1 VKLTTDQ
8 ANILALQCL
17 AIRTAEATGAARRG
31 VRSMQW
37 LVDMTMATLADND
50 FELAEMRAQVKARMA
65 ALANGKTKKGAA

>member
-8 ANILALQCL
+8 ADLLALQCL

-37 LVDMTMATLADND
+37 LVDMTMETLADTD

-65 ALANGKTKKGAA
+65 ALSDKTKKGAA

>member
-8 ANILALQCL
+8 ADILALQCL
-17 AIRTAEATGAARRG
+17 AIRTAEATGAARGG

-37 LVDMTMATLADND
+37 LVDMTMETLADSG

-65 ALANGKTKKGAA
+65 ALSDKTKKGAA